1 MMPIRLKNINEYEM
15 NAVILN
21 EKNQLVNAKVVLRQL
36 KSQEI
41 KIRIIA
47 SALNPIDYQMRE
59 NEYERRYIFSPIL
72 GREGAGVVTEVG
84 SEVIDFLIGDEV
96 FFACGSMGSNG
107 TYSDYILLPAALVA
121 LKPKNISFEQAAA
134 LPTSGI
140 TALQVF
146 DRASITPPDQVFLT
160 GASGGVGLFVLKLLL
175 ANGINNIIATA
186 GNATSFERLHQLGL
200 NTDNIIDYKQYN
212 LIEILKNK
220 INNQGFD
227 FSIDAVGHA
236 LSETSAVVLKPYGC
250 YIDITHFTTTS
261 ARDTLFSS
269 AAKIINIS
277 NFIHAQNLN
286 YTYFKQVLNRI
297 TTYIEQETILPMP
310 IHPIGDLTS
319 ETIEKGHQLLKN
331 NKTEGYKL
339 ILHNPL

>member
-1 MMPIRLKNINEYEM
+1 M
-15 NAVILN
+15 NAVILSEN
-21 EKNQLVNAKVVLRQL
+21 NQLINAEVVLRQL
-36 KSQEI
+36 KPEEVKI
-41 KIRIIA
+41 KIIA

-59 NEYERRYIFSPIL
+59 NEYERKYMFSPIL
-72 GREGAGVVTEVG
+72 GREGAGIITEIG
-84 SEVIDFLIGDEV
+84 SGVIDFVIGDEV
-96 FFACGSMGSNG
+96 YFACGSMGSNG
-107 TYSDYILLPAALVA
+107 TYSEYILLAAALVA
-121 LKPKNISFEQAAA
+121 PKPKNISFEQAAA

-146 DRASITPPDQVFLT
+146 DRAPITASDQVFLT
-160 GASGGVGLFVLKLLL
+160 GASGGVGLFILKLLL
-175 ANGINNIIATA
+175 VNGIKNIMATA
-186 GNATSFERLHQLGL
+186 GNTTSIQRLRELGL
-200 NTDNIIDYKQYN
+200 NNENIVDYKQGN

-220 INNQGFD
+220 MNNHGFD
-227 FSIDAVGHA
+227 FCIDAVGHA
-236 LSETSAVVLKPYGC
+236 LSETSATLLKPHGC
-250 YIDITHFTTTS
+250 YIDITHFTTAS

-286 YTYFKQVLNRI
+286 YTYFKQALNRI
-297 TTYIEQETILPMP
+297 ANYIEQKIIQPMP
-310 IHPIGDLTS
+310 IYPIGGLTS

>member
-1 MMPIRLKNINEYEM
+1 MK
-15 NAVILN
+15 AVILN
-21 EKNQLVNAKVVLRQL
+21 ENNQLINAEVALRQL
-36 KSQEI
+36 KPQEI

-59 NEYERRYIFSPIL
+59 NEYERRYLFSQIL
-72 GREGAGVVTEVG
+72 GREGAGIVTDVGPEVV
-84 SEVIDFLIGDEV
+84 DFVIGDEV
-96 FFACGSMGSNG
+96 YFACGSMGSNG
-107 TYSDYILLPAALVA
+107 TYSEYILLPAALVA
-121 LKPKNISFEQAAA
+121 PKPKNISFEQAAA

-146 DRASITPPDQVFLT
+146 DRASITEPDRVFLT
-160 GASGGVGLFVLKLLL
+160 GASGGVSLFLLKLLL
-175 ANGINNIIATA
+175 AHGIKNIIATA
-186 GNATSFERLHQLGL
+186 GNAISIERLHRLGL
-200 NTDNIIDYKQYN
+200 TNENIIDYKQEN

-220 INNQGFD
+220 VNNQGFD
-227 FSIDAVGHA
+227 FCVDAVGNT
-236 LSETSAVVLKPYGC
+236 LSETAAAVLKPYGC
-250 YIDITHFTTTS
+250 YIDITHFTTAS

-286 YTYFKQVLNRI
+286 YTYFKQALNRI
-297 TTYIEQETILPMP
+297 TNYIEQKIIQPVP
-310 IHPIGDLTS
+310 IYPIGDLTS
-319 ETIEKGHQLLKN
+319 ETIEKGHQLLKM